1 MLALS
6 LLAARVF
13 FLRKECRMHFN
24 LVVGSYLLYLLLFF
38 GDKRQNKNKQTQTQ
52 VLFDAFVCGAF
63 ASEPESREETKKIV
77 QFPEVSLHVLRFTYK
92 ARVQSIGRLQHCS
105 NQKCMCSG
113 CNMHTNIYLV
123 CVVRFSLA
131 VYFVSIVCCA
141 SFVLAMP
148 QWVRER
154 ENRKTEPK

>member
-1 MLALS
+1 MCFFCGKNVECILIWLLALIFS
-6 LLAARVF
+6 TF
-13 FLRKECRMHFN
+13 CF
-24 LVVGSYLLYLLLFF
+24 FF

-131 VYFVSIVCCA
+131 VHSLSIVCCA